1 MADSIRVSNTSRVL
15 PVPTSDDYH
24 PPLLSL
30 SFLDAFWT
38 CIGPVQRLL
47 FYRSEAPLAS
57 VVLSLKASLSV
68 TLGTFYPLSGKLALS
83 ADSGDLFIDYGAGG
97 EDDGVEFT
105 EAKTDENLER
115 LVTDHAHHWETYK
128 RLMPDMRIERLP
140 APLLA
145 VKVTGFRGGFTVG
158 VSVHHV
164 AGDGNSFS
172 RFVKAWAETC
182 RSGGDAVVMRE
193 AVTFD
198 RAVVWHP
205 RNSDICRSYLDVW
218 APSRPTMTFH
228 TFVKPTSEI
237 ARRTF
242 IITTKMIQSLKRIAT
257 ETSRNGD
264 STQTK
269 KKPPSTFVAVAA
281 HAWTCITRARA
292 TEDGVSTMFF
302 MADCRSRVDPPIPQG
317 FFGNCVKVCNT
328 KSNVADLS
336 VGEGHGFRFACD
348 AIERTIKEET
358 SEPFRGCEEWVQ
370 RLLAGLPDHGRIV
383 NFAGSHRFGFYK
395 ADFGWG
401 RPSRVEF
408 VSMPN
413 EGAVVMNDARDD
425 EGGVQL
431 SLTLPPHDMEV
442 FATMFLDGMD
452 GLGSDGFKL

>member
-15 PVPTSDDYH
+15 PVPTSDDEH
-24 PPLLSL
+24 PTLLSL
-30 SFLDAFWT
+30 SFLDTFWVG
-38 CIGPVQRLL
+38 IGPVQRLL

-57 VVLSLKASLSV
+57 VVQSLKSSLSV

-83 ADSGDLFIDYGAGG
+83 ADSGELFIDCGAGG

-105 EAKTDENLER
+105 EAETDEEDLER
-115 LVTDHAHHWETYK
+115 FVTDHVHHWETYK
-128 RLMPDMRIERLP
+128 RLVPDMRIDCLP
-140 APLLA
+140 APLMA

-164 AGDGNSFS
+164 AVDGNSLS

-182 RSGGDAVVMRE
+182 RSRGGAVVLRE

-198 RAVVWHP
+198 RAVVGHP
-205 RNSDICRSYLDVW
+205 RNSDICRNYLDLFS
-218 APSRPTMTFH
+218 PSRPTMAIH
-228 TFVKPTSEI
+228 NFVDPSKM

-257 ETSRNGD
+257 ETDRDGD
-264 STQTK
+264 SSQTK

-292 TEDGVSTMFF
+292 TEDGQSTLFF
-302 MADCRSRVDPPIPQG
+302 MADCRSRVDPPIPQS
-317 FFGNCVKVCNT
+317 FFGNCVKACNM
-328 KSNVADLS
+328 KSSVADLLA
-336 VGEGHGFRFACD
+336 GEGHGFRFACD
-348 AIERTIKEET
+348 ALERAIKEET

-370 RLLAGLPDHGRIV
+370 RLLAILPDHGGFV
-383 NFAGSHRFGFYK
+383 NFAGSHRFGLYK

-401 RPSRVEF
+401 RPSRVEL

-413 EGAVVMNDARDD
+413 DGAVVMIDARDD

-431 SLTLPPHDMEV
+431 SLVLPPHHMEV
-442 FATMFLDGMD
+442 FATLFLDGMD
-452 GLGSDGFKL
+452 DVMH